1 MLKRVDRV
9 QLAVRD
15 RREAALT
22 FADVLGAE
30 TVQEDDL
37 RLFGATRTIVQAG
50 ESEFELL
57 EPAGDGAVAEQLERW
72 GEGIFAGGFST
83 DDPSGLAR
91 HMTERGLRFTE
102 EGGQMFVAPEQTRG
116 MRMVITRSSERE
128 PVGLMSSLYEVT
140 NIVEDHE
147 EAASFY
153 AAAFGLDRS
162 RFSPIKSEQWGYTGT
177 LTLFDPPARLDRIEL
192 TQITE
197 PSLAMGRFFARRG
210 PSIYMCYVETDNTA
224 PIRERLEARGARY
237 TAGRED
243 GGGNLFIHPTAL
255 HGMLMGVSRKN
266 LAWTWSGRPE
276 LARAGASGQS

>member
-1 MLKRVDRV
+1 MLKRVDRM

-15 RREAALT
+15 RREAAIT
-22 FADVLGAE
+22 FSEVLGAE
-30 TVQEDDL
+30 TVQEDDI
-37 RLFGATRTIVQAG
+37 RLLGATRTVVQAG

-57 EPAGDGAVAEQLERW
+57 EPAGDGAIADHLERW
-72 GEGIFAGGFST
+72 GEGVFAAGFST

-91 HMTERGLRFTE
+91 RMVDRGLHFTD
-102 EGGQMFVAPEQTRG
+102 EGGQMFLAPEQTRG
-116 MRMVITRSSERE
+116 MRTVITRSGEHQ
-128 PVGLMSSLYEVT
+128 PVGLISSLYEVT

-153 AAAFGLDRS
+153 ADAFGLDAS

-192 TQITE
+192 TQTTE

-210 PSIYMCYVETDNTA
+210 PSIYMCYVETESTGA
-224 PIRERLEARGARY
+224 IRERLESRGARY

-276 LARAGASGQS
+276 LARA

>member
-15 RREAALT
+15 RRQAAVT
-22 FADVLGAE
+22 FAEVLGAE
-30 TVQEDDL
+30 TVREDDL
-37 RLFGATRTIVQAG
+37 GVFAATRSVVQAG

-57 EPAGDGAVAEQLERW
+57 EPAGDGSVAAHLERW
-72 GEGIFAGGFST
+72 GEGIFAAGFST
-83 DDPSGLAR
+83 DDPPALAR
-91 HMTERGLRFTE
+91 RMADRGLHFTE
-102 EGGQMFVAPEQTRG
+102 EGGQIFVEPEQTRG
-116 MRMVITRSSERE
+116 MRTVITRSSERE
-128 PVGLMSSLYEVT
+128 RVGLISSLYEVT

-153 AAAFGLDRS
+153 ADAFGLDAS
-162 RFSPIKSEQWGYTGT
+162 RFSPIESERWGYKGT
-177 LTLFDPPARLDRIEL
+177 LTLFDPPARLDRIEI
-192 TQITE
+192 TQTTE

-210 PSIYMCYVETDNTA
+210 PSIYMCYVETPDTGA
-224 PIRERLEARGARY
+224 IRERLETRGSRY

-276 LARAGASGQS
+276 LARA

>member
-1 MLKRVDRV
+1 MLKRVDRM

-15 RREAALT
+15 RREAAST

-30 TVQEDDL
+30 TVQEDEL
-37 RLFGATRTIVQAG
+37 RLFGANRTVVQAG

-57 EPAGDGAVAEQLERW
+57 EPAGDGAVAEHLERR
-72 GEGIFAGGFST
+72 GEGIFAAGFST

-91 HMTERGLRFTE
+91 RMADRELHFMD
-102 EGGQMFVAPEQTRG
+102 EGGQMFIAPEQTRG
-116 MRMVITRSSERE
+116 MRTVITRSGEHQ
-128 PVGLMSSLYEVT
+128 PVGLISSLYEVT
-140 NIVEDHE
+140 NIVEEHE

-153 AAAFGLDRS
+153 ADAFGLDAS
-162 RFSPIKSEQWGYTGT
+162 RFAPIKSERWGYTGT

-192 TQITE
+192 TQIAE

-210 PSIYMCYVETDNTA
+210 PSIYMCYIETAETP
-224 PIRERLEARGARY
+224 PIRERLDARGARY

-276 LARAGASGQS
+276 LARA

>member
-1 MLKRVDRV
+1 MLKRVDRMLV
-9 QLAVRD
+9 AVRD
-15 RREAALT
+15 RQHAALT
-22 FADVLGAE
+22 FEDVLGAR
-30 TVQEDDL
+30 TIQEDEV
-37 RLFGATRTIVQAG
+37 RVYNATRTIVQAG

-57 EPAGDGAVAEQLERW
+57 EPAGDGAVSDHLERW
-72 GEGIFAGGFST
+72 GEGIFGAGFST
-83 DDPSGLAR
+83 DDPSLLAR
-91 HMTERGLRFTE
+91 RMTDRGLHFTE
-102 EGGQMFVAPEQTRG
+102 EAGQMFIEPDQTRG
-116 MRMVITRSSERE
+116 MRTVISQPHDNP
-128 PVGLMSSLYEVT
+128 PVGLISHVYEVT

-147 EAASFY
+147 EAARFY
-153 AAAFGLDRS
+153 ADAFGLDAS

-177 LTLFDPPARLDRIEL
+177 LTLFDPPERLDRIEL

-210 PSIYMCYVETDNTA
+210 PSVYMCYVETDDTA
-224 PIRERLEARGARY
+224 AIRDRLEGRGSRY

-276 LARAGASGQS
+276 LARA

>member
-1 MLKRVDRV
+1 MLKRVDRML
-9 QLAVRD
+9 LAVRD
-15 RREAALT
+15 RADAAIT
-22 FADVLGAE
+22 FGDVLGAK
-30 TVQEDDL
+30 TVQEDEL
-37 RLFGATRTIVQAG
+37 RLFGATRTVVQAG

-57 EPAGDGAVAEQLERW
+57 EPAGDGAVADHLERW
-72 GEGIFAGGFST
+72 GEGIFAAGFST

-91 HMTERGLRFTE
+91 HMVDKGLHFTD
-102 EGGQMFVAPEQTRG
+102 EGGQMFLGPDQTRG
-116 MRMVITRSSERE
+116 MRTVITRLSEHE
-128 PVGLMSSLYEVT
+128 PVGLISSLYEVT

-153 AAAFGLDRS
+153 ADAFRLDAS

-192 TQITE
+192 TQTTE
-197 PSLAMGRFFARRG
+197 PSLAMGRFYARRG
-210 PSIYMCYVETDNTA
+210 PSIYMCYVETDDTGK
-224 PIRERLEARGARY
+224 IRERLETRGSRY

-276 LARAGASGQS
+276 LARA

>member
-1 MLKRVDRV
+1 MLKRVDRM

-15 RREAALT
+15 RREAAIT
-22 FADVLGAE
+22 FSDVLGAE

-37 RLFGATRTIVQAG
+37 RLFGAARTVVQAG

-57 EPAGDGAVAEQLERW
+57 EPAGDGAVAEHLERW
-72 GEGIFAGGFST
+72 GEGIFAAGFST

-91 HMTERGLRFTE
+91 RMADRGLHFTD
-102 EGGQMFVAPEQTRG
+102 EGGQTFIAPEQTRG
-116 MRMVITRSSERE
+116 MRTVITRSGEHE
-128 PVGLMSSLYEVT
+128 PVGLISSLYEVT

-153 AAAFGLDRS
+153 ADAFGLDAS

-177 LTLFDPPARLDRIEL
+177 LTLFDPPSRLDRIEL
-192 TQITE
+192 TQTTE

-210 PSIYMCYVETDNTA
+210 PSIYMCYVETESTGA
-224 PIRERLEARGARY
+224 IRERLESRGARY

-276 LARAGASGQS
+276 LARA